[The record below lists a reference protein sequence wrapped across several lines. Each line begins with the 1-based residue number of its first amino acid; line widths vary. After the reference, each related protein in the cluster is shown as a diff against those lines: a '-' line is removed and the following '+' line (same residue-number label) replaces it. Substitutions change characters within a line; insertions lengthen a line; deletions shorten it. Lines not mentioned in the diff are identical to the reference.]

1 MELASMRV
9 LIADD
14 NEPNAA
20 LLRQILADAGY
31 SNVGACADPR
41 AVVSTCLEGPIP
53 DLLVLDLQMP
63 TLSGF
68 EVLGSLRPVLTDEP
82 FLAVLVVTANVT
94 QDARRRA
101 LSLGAR
107 DFITKPVD
115 PTEFLLRTAHL
126 LRTHQLRSALRDMV
140 ATRTAELEQARL
152 QTLQHL
158 LIAAEC
164 RDDTTGQHTIPVG
177 RTAQMLAA
185 AMSLPEARCSAIAA
199 AAPLHDVGKIGIP
212 DEILLKAARLDP
224 QELAVMRRHV
234 EIGARIL
241 GSGQTEHLSL
251 AHEIARH
258 HHERWDGNGYLLGL
272 RGTQIPLAARITA
285 VADVFD
291 ALTHERPYKDAWPV
305 DAAVCEVLRQAG
317 EQFDPDVVRAFA
329 TLDHEEL
336 AHPSMLGSGGIVHE
350 HPLRSTGAGV
360 HERLVAL

>member
-1 MELASMRV
+1 MELGSMRV

-14 NEPNAA
+14 NDANAE
-20 LLRQILADAGY
+20 LLQQTLMGAGY
-31 SNVGACADPR
+31 GNITACADPR
-41 AVVSTCLEGPIP
+41 MVVSMCLSGPTP

-63 TLSGF
+63 TMSGF
-68 EVLGSLRPVLTDEP
+68 EVLGHLRPVLTGEP

-107 DFITKPVD
+107 DFITKPID
-115 PTEFLLRTAHL
+115 PTEFLLRTSHL
-126 LRTHQLRSALRDMV
+126 LRTHQLRSTLRDMV
-140 ATRTAELEQARL
+140 ATRTAELERARL

-164 RDDTTGQHTIPVG
+164 RDDATGHHTIRVG
-177 RTAQMLAA
+177 RTAQLLGATMG
-185 AMSLPEARCSAIAA
+185 LPEARCAELAA

-212 DEILLKAARLDP
+212 DEILLKPGALDP
-224 QELAVMRRHV
+224 HELGVMRRHV

-241 GSGQTEHLSL
+241 GGGQTEHLSV
-251 AHEIARH
+251 AYEIARY

-272 RGTQIPLAARITA
+272 RGTSIPLAARITA

-305 DAAVCEVLRQAG
+305 DAAVSAIRHEAG
-317 EQFDPDVVRAFA
+317 RQFDPEVVQAFVQ
-329 TLDHEEL
+329 LDHEDL
-336 AHPSMLGSGGIVHE
+336 AHPILLGDPGVRHLHPVAANGVGG
-350 HPLRSTGAGV
+350 
-360 HERLVAL
+360 ALIAR